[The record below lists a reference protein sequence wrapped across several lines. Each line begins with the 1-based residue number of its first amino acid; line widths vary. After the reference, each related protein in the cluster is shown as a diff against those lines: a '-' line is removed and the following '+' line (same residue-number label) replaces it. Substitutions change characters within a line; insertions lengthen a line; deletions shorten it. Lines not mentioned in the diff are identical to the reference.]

1 MNRTLKTIAA
11 FGLGTGALLFA
22 ATGAYAH
29 AHLVS
34 AVPAD
39 KAVVASPN
47 LIEAHFSESLEP
59 KFSSFDVTTA
69 SGAKIALAQ
78 VSVDPKEKKILSA
91 APQAPLAPGA
101 YKVSW
106 HVVAGDGH
114 KSEGVY
120 GFTVK

>member
-1 MNRTLKTIAA
+1 MNRSLQTIAA
-11 FGLGTGALLFA
+11 FGLGAGAMLFA
-22 ATGAYAH
+22 ATGASAH

-34 AVPAD
+34 AAPAD

-47 LIEAHFSESLEP
+47 LIEARFSESLEP
-59 KFSSFDVTTA
+59 KFSSFDVTA
-69 SGAKIALAQ
+69 ANGAKVALAQ
-78 VSVDPKEKKILSA
+78 VNVDPKEKKILSA

-120 GFTVK
+120 SFTVK